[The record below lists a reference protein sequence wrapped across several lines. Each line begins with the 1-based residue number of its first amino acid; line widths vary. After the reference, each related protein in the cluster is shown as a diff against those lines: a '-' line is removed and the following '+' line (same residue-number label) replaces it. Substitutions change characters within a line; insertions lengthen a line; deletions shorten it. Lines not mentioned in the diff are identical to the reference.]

1 MKFIYSNVSKTSL
14 KNYFNKFIIAM
25 SIAVCFVNV
34 SADTYPSKPI
44 KVVIPFPPGNASDVT
59 ARALGDL
66 LSKRIGQSVI
76 IDNKP
81 GAAGAIGTDFVIKS
95 QPDGYTL
102 LITSLSPI
110 VILPHINKNLHFDPL
125 KDLLPVAK
133 IGSTSMIMVASNNF
147 PANNLQELMSYAK
160 NNPNKL
166 NYASLGAG
174 TLSMLTMEV
183 FKKSTGLNIQHIPYK
198 GSSQAMTDLI
208 GGNVNLM
215 IDGMTSSY
223 SQVKAGKL
231 KALSIFSST
240 RSEIAPEIPTLKESG
255 NPSLADVRVDGWSG
269 LFAPVGTSISVI
281 NFINQEINK
290 IIVDPEFKKRA
301 FSQNLEVYAP
311 SSPDQFSTFIKAD
324 SDLWLSVIKPL
335 NFVEN

>member
-1 MKFIYSNVSKTSL
+1 MKFIDSSITNKKFEIYFKTFIFGIAIGLSI
-14 KNYFNKFIIAM
+14 FNAL
-25 SIAVCFVNV
+25 S
-34 SADTYPSKPI
+34 DTYPSKPI
-44 KVVIPFPPGNASDVT
+44 KIVIPFPPGNASDVT
-59 ARALGDL
+59 ARALSDL
-66 LSKRIGQSVI
+66 LSKRVGQSVI
-76 IDNKP
+76 VDNKP

-110 VILPHINKNLHFDPL
+110 VILPHINKSIHFDPL

-147 PANNLQELMSYAK
+147 PVNSLQELMIYAK

-208 GGNVNLM
+208 GGNVSLM

-231 KALSIFSST
+231 KALSIFSGT

-269 LFAPVGTSISVI
+269 LFAPVGTSTLIV

-290 IIVDPEFKKRA
+290 ILVDPDFKKRA
-301 FSQNLEVYAP
+301 FSQNLEVYLP
-311 SSPDQFSTFIKAD
+311 SSPDQFSTFIKSD

-335 NFVEN
+335 NIVEN